1 MTNSLI
7 EIENISVI
15 DLIKS
20 ESSFLPINQICY
32 IDDSF
37 DAGGFGSLHKVLSI
51 NGKQISG
58 LVIKLI
64 SEEGA
69 SNHALSSITLLHK
82 KLTKRLKA
90 QKVSIAQAYPQLLG
104 IPFCCFNSKD
114 EINQKNFVGLLM
126 YDLRDLGYEDFGS
139 DKFNRVTFSNINI
152 ETKLYYSYQLSCVI
166 TLLHELEFI
175 HSDLSE
181 NAIWINKDTENLLL
195 IDYDSGYH
203 FDSQVKPSTLGKVG
217 HWIGSKFRKILSKE
231 SEKEDLDHEDRI
243 AEENWVLANAIFE
256 LLFNVSPF
264 FFLLDAADK
273 TKQSYLKNN
282 VWPNIEKNDSALNIT
297 NHDALKLIVSYI
309 DLLKSNGLDNLI
321 NQFNS
326 TFNKG
331 FKSYKYRP
339 KSSDWKDNLSDI
351 CKSLD
356 LKPVAVKFNANKLT
370 INSNDDP
377 VKFSWLIKRTNY
389 CIFNDKI
396 DINYTNILCFD
407 DSATVALELYNDFG
421 VDKNSISIT
430 ANKIEP
436 KILKFYAS
444 KNLRDSIEPIM
455 LHWETLNAS
464 MIQILN
470 INSNL
475 SETGNI
481 EVAPETKT
489 KYILQVI
496 GNFGQEVKSDIDI
509 DVIQPE
515 IIKFIYE
522 INIEKGIDNVD
533 LFWESNNGISAE
545 IFPNIGVVEPNGSI
559 SISIQDKTIFELNV
573 KGYFGEVA
581 IKMEAKPFPIPI
593 IQSLF
598 IPTPNFN
605 LDTTFLS
612 NNLFISDSFVP
623 MEPINF
629 DTSINFNDTSPQF
642 VTLEKVL
649 EQKDSQIPEPTFFNN
664 LFAMIYTKLNSEKTK
679 NEINE
684 DVN

>member
-15 DLIKS
+15 DLFKS
-20 ESSFLPINQICY
+20 ETRFLPINQISFVANPF
-32 IDDSF
+32 DS
-37 DAGGFGSLHKVLSI
+37 GGFGSLHQVLSI

-64 SEEGA
+64 SEEGSA
-69 SNHALSSITLLHK
+69 DHALSSVTLLHK
-82 KLTKRLKA
+82 KLTRRLKA
-90 QKVSIAQAYPQLLG
+90 EKSGIFQAYPQLLG
-104 IPFCCFNSKD
+104 MPFCCFNGKD
-114 EINQKNFVGLLM
+114 EANQNSLAGLLM

-139 DKFNRVTFSNINI
+139 DKFNRVKFSEINI
-152 ETKLYYSYQLSCVI
+152 ETKLYYSYQLSSVI

-181 NAIWINKDTENLLL
+181 NAIWINKETENLLL

-203 FDSQVKPSTLGKVG
+203 FDSQAKPSTLGKVG

-231 SEKEDLDHEDRI
+231 SEKEELDHDDRI

-264 FFLLDAADK
+264 FFLKDATDK

-282 VWPNIEKNDSALNIT
+282 VWPSIKENDSTLNIS
-297 NHDALKLIVSYI
+297 NQEALVSVLNYI

-321 NQFNS
+321 NQFIT

-331 FKSYKYRP
+331 FKSYKHRLH
-339 KSSDWKDNLSDI
+339 SNVWKDILFDI

-356 LKPVAVKFNANKLT
+356 LKPVVVKFKADKLT
-370 INSNDDP
+370 INSNDDS
-377 VKFSWLIKRTNY
+377 VNFSWSIKRTNY

-396 DINYTNILCFD
+396 EINYTNKLCFD

-421 VDKNSISIT
+421 VDKNSIRIT

-436 KILKFYAS
+436 KILKFNAS

-464 MIQILN
+464 TIQILN
-470 INSNL
+470 INSSL
-475 SETGNI
+475 SETGNV
-481 EVAPETKT
+481 EVFPETKT
-489 KYILQVI
+489 KYTLVVI
-496 GNFGQEVKSDIDI
+496 GNFGQEVKIDLDI

-515 IIKFIYE
+515 ILKFIYE

-533 LFWESNNGISAE
+533 LYWESKNGVSAE
-545 IFPNIGVVEPNGSI
+545 IFPNIGIVEPNGSV
-559 SISIQDKTIFELNV
+559 SISIQEKTIFELNV
-573 KGYFGEVA
+573 KGHFGVVA

-612 NNLFISDSFVP
+612 NNLLISDSLVP

-649 EQKDSQIPEPTFFNN
+649 EQKDSQIPQPTFFNN

-679 NEINE
+679 NDINE

>member
-20 ESSFLPINQICY
+20 EASFLPINQISF
-32 IDDSF
+32 IDNSF
-37 DAGGFGSLHKVLSI
+37 DAGGFGSLHQVLSL

-58 LVIKLI
+58 LVIKLV

-69 SNHALSSITLLHK
+69 SDHALSSITLLHK
-82 KLTKRLKA
+82 KLTRKLKSE
-90 QKVSIAQAYPQLLG
+90 KTSIAQAYPQLLG
-104 IPFCCFNSKD
+104 MPFCCFNAKD
-114 EINQKNFVGLLM
+114 EINQKSFVGLLM

-139 DKFNRVTFSNINI
+139 DKFNRVKFSEINI
-152 ETKLYYSYQLSCVI
+152 ETKLYYSFQLSSVI

-231 SEKEDLDHEDRI
+231 SEKEELDHEDRI
-243 AEENWVLANAIFE
+243 SEENWVLANAIFE

-264 FFLLDAADK
+264 FFLMDATDK

-282 VWPNIEKNDSALNIT
+282 VWPSIKKNDSALNIT
-297 NHDALKLIVSYI
+297 NYEALELVVNYI
-309 DLLKSNGLDNLI
+309 DLLKSNGLDSLVD
-321 NQFNS
+321 QFII

-339 KSSDWKDNLSDI
+339 KSSIWKDTLFDI
-351 CKSLD
+351 CKSLA
-356 LKPVAVKFNANKLT
+356 LTPVVVKFKADKLT
-370 INSNDDP
+370 INSNDHP
-377 VKFSWLIKRTNY
+377 VNFNWSIKRANY
-389 CIFNDKI
+389 CIFNGKI
-396 DINYTNILCFD
+396 QSNSTTSICFD
-407 DSATVALELYNDFG
+407 DSTSADIEIYNDFG
-421 VDKNSISIT
+421 CTKNSINII

-436 KILKFYAS
+436 KIVKFYSS
-444 KNLRDSIEPIM
+444 KILRDSTEPIIVF
-455 LHWETLNAS
+455 WETLNAS
-464 MIQILN
+464 KIQILN
-470 INSNL
+470 FKSDLVNNGHVEVSP
-475 SETGNI
+475 NI
-481 EVAPETKT
+481 KT
-489 KYILQVI
+489 KYTLIAT
-496 GNFGQEVKSDIDI
+496 GNFGQEVKEDIEI

-515 IIKFIYE
+515 ILKFSYE

-533 LFWESNNGISAE
+533 LFWESNNAVTAE
-545 IFPNIGVVEPNGSI
+545 ITPKIGDVEPNGSV
-559 SISIQDKTIFELNV
+559 SIGIQEKTTFHLIV
-573 KGYFGEVA
+573 KGHFGEA
-581 IKMEAKPFPIPI
+581 SLKMEAKPFPIPI

-605 LDTTFLS
+605 LDTSYFS
-612 NNLFISDSFVP
+612 NNLFIPDSFVNID
-623 MEPINF
+623 PIHV
-629 DTSINFNDTSPQF
+629 DTSINFNDTLPQF

-649 EQKDSQIPEPTFFNN
+649 DLKDTQIPQPTFFNK
-664 LFAMIYTKLNSEKTK
+664 LFAMVYKKLNSEKTK
-679 NEINE
+679 NDINE
-684 DVN
+684 EVN